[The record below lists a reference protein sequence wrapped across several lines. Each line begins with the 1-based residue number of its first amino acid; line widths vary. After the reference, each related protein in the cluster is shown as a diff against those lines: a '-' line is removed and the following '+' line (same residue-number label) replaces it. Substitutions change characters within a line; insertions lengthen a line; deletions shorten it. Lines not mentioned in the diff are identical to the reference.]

1 MSYKLLIQQ
10 LLSFVLYVL
19 VQVTLLKNL
28 VVFDAAFCFVYIG
41 FILFLPLE
49 TGRIVLLLIGFL
61 TGFIVDLFYDSIGI
75 HAASGVLIAFLRPIW
90 INILTPQG
98 GYEAGASP
106 YLRETSTTWYISYS
120 LLIIFIHHFAIFF
133 IEAGGFSLFLF
144 TLVKVLSSVTF
155 TFLVLLLVQLLFYR
169 R

>member
-19 VQVTLLKNL
+19 AQVTLLKNL

-49 TGRIVLLLIGFL
+49 TGRTVLLLIGFL